1 MKRWTGRTL
10 AALVLL
16 TLTQMLAGVLLM
28 PPAPQVPGTLG
39 FLLLSNL
46 LTAALVV
53 RLAQL
58 AHGDRLHRTLLLFAV
73 LFGIP
78 ANYLVEA
85 LFFDLGIPR
94 TLLVR
99 IYAFNLVVAATVAA
113 FVARGAGSPGTPS
126 TTPRAERSPAAWMFR
141 VAAASICYVVAYF
154 TAGLAA
160 YPFVADFYTGR
171 IPDVGF
177 VATLQ
182 VLRGLGFVG
191 VAVVLV
197 RGLAATRWG
206 AALAVGLTLS
216 VVGGIAPLLVP
227 NAYLP
232 TPVRL
237 AHLVE
242 VGLSNLVFGIAA
254 GLILGSSANAAGA
267 AELEAA

>member
-1 MKRWTGRTL
+1 MRRWMGQTL
-10 AALVLL
+10 ATLLVL
-16 TLTQMLAGVLLM
+16 TLTQVLAGGLLM

-58 AHGDRLHRTLLLFAV
+58 APGDGLQRTLLLFTV

-85 LFFDLGIPR
+85 FFFDLGIAR
-94 TLLVR
+94 GLLLR
-99 IYAFNLVVAATVAA
+99 IYAFNLVVAAAVAA
-113 FVARGAGSPGTPS
+113 FVSWRAGSPGIPS
-126 TTPRAERSPAAWMFR
+126 ARPPVRHSPAAWTVR
-141 VAAASICYVVAYF
+141 VTAASICYVAAYF

-160 YPFVADFYTGR
+160 YPFVADFYAGR

-177 VATLQ
+177 VAALQ

-197 RGLAATRWG
+197 RGLAASRGG

-216 VVGGIAPLLVP
+216 VVGAIAPLLVP

-254 GLILGSSANAAGA
+254 GLILGGDSSPVPERDVSAT
-267 AELEAA
+267 